1 LKRETEHFKPPFFR
15 YSISFVIFNCFYQ
28 FLQKQIKPMR
38 YILAFLL
45 PVLLFSCDGPFD
57 RIEGNGVMEEKEKSL
72 QSFDRLEV
80 SGVFKVK
87 LIPSDNHKVIIEADE
102 NLQRYI
108 LVDQDGDRLKIRMK
122 SNINIKTKKGIN
134 ITVYMKELSKLEL
147 AGSGDVVSEGLF
159 ENDDKMEVLI
169 AGSGNADLQ
178 VKTPEMKVSIGGSG
192 KVILDGKTRDF
203 KLSIGGSGDFEG
215 ENLMSENADI
225 SIAGSGSARVFASV
239 DLKVSIAGSG
249 DVFYKGQ
256 PNVKKSIAGVGNVK
270 PLE

>member
-1 LKRETEHFKPPFFR
+1 
-15 YSISFVIFNCFYQ
+15 
-28 FLQKQIKPMR
+28 MR

-57 RIEGNGVMEEKEKSL
+57 RVEGNGNMEVKEKSL
-72 QSFDRLEV
+72 KSFDRLEI
-80 SGVFKVK
+80 SGAFIVK

-102 NLQRYI
+102 NLHRYI
-108 LVDQDGDRLKIRMK
+108 LADQDGDRLKIRMK
-122 SNINIKTKKGIN
+122 NNTSIRSKKGIQV
-134 ITVYMKELSKLEL
+134 TVYMKEFSKIEL
-147 AGSGDVVSEGLF
+147 AGSGDLVSEGLF
-159 ENDDKMEVLI
+159 ENDDKMEVVI

-203 KLSIGGSGDFEG
+203 KLSIGGSGDYEG

-249 DVFYKGQ
+249 DVYYKGK
-256 PNVKKSIAGVGNVK
+256 PNVKKSIAGAGAVK
-270 PLE
+270 PIE